1 MSSALKPSGNAIEA
15 SLKTEDSRR
24 KIVIKMYLHHTHIL
38 LIQAENNFDAKILE
52 KNGVFSLQSIREM
65 E

>member
-1 MSSALKPSGNAIEA
+1 MSGALKPSGNAIEA

-38 LIQAENNFDAKILE
+38 LIQAENNFDAKDTG
-52 KNGVFSLQSIREM
+52 KRMVFFQSTKHSG
-65 E
+65 